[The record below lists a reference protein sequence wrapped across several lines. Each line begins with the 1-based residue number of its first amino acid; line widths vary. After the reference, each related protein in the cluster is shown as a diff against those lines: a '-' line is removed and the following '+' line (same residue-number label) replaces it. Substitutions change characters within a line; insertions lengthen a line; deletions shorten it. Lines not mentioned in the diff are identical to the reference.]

1 MEDGPSQSSRVA
13 KAPVVPNPFGSVGLE
28 WVPLEG
34 PIFFPS
40 EEVRLGIGNVFA
52 VHEPFFLRMYSIR

>member
-1 MEDGPSQSSRVA
+1 MTKSGSVWRRNEEKMEDVPSQSSRVA

-40 EEVRLGIGNVFA
+40 EEVRL
-52 VHEPFFLRMYSIR
+52 EP